1 MERAE
6 EIRTS
11 PVIYRSRFFLLFIGI
26 ILTLALRP
34 FLEGSFGA
42 RLLSGIFF
50 SFILLAC
57 IHSVS
62 DTRRAFLLTLILA
75 FPAVCAVW
83 LGVLLRSSAWQ
94 IVGGILQ
101 IIFWSY
107 TLVVILS
114 HLVRARE
121 VTADTIT
128 GAACAYFLM
137 GLAWSYVFF
146 VLESLSPGSF
156 SLPAS
161 QKGAGLNLFIYFSFI
176 TLTTTGFG
184 DITPVSNPARSLVI
198 LEAALG
204 QLFVAI
210 TISILVGTYI
220 SRSGRGDSG

>member
-6 EIRTS
+6 AGKAS
-11 PVIYRSRFFLLFIGI
+11 PGLYRSRFWLLFIGI
-26 ILTLALRP
+26 ILTLAVRP
-34 FLEGSFGA
+34 FLEGSFGI

-57 IHSVS
+57 IYSVS
-62 DTRRAFLLTLILA
+62 DTRSSFLIALFLA
-75 FPAVCAVW
+75 LPAVCAVW
-83 LGVLLRSSAWQ
+83 LGVLLRSSSWQ
-94 IVGGILQ
+94 IAGGILQ

-114 HLVRARE
+114 HLLRARE
-121 VTADTIT
+121 VTADTVT
-128 GAACAYFLM
+128 GAACAYFLI

-161 QKGAGLNLFIYFSFI
+161 QKGAGLNVFIYFSFI

-210 TISILVGTYI
+210 TISILVGTYL
-220 SRSGRGDSG
+220 SRSGRGESA